1 MNFHRLS
8 LLAVFAAALLTGCG
22 SGSSGGPQATETPN
36 TNPSDTG
43 STNDQNKLKTIKGV
57 AAFGVP
63 LRGAAVTI
71 LGRNSKGQIDTSIT
85 GTATGDD
92 GSFSFN
98 VPASWKAPILLQAT
112 ANIGDRVV
120 ILHSMLYSDFNTAA
134 GAADQIINITP
145 FTEALFASVAGQQ
158 PTVFYKDMQT
168 IESASETED
177 DANRLA
183 ALTPSVVS
191 AKHSG
196 IIQAIAPLLMAKDS
210 NQKPVVAT
218 PPNSINVVSFPFT
231 ANHTEMDKALDM
243 TSMYYSSDRSKL
255 LLANKADPS
264 GGVTVDI
271 ATGLIS
277 GSLPAVVADTIETIN
292 KLPNDLTTL
301 YKNGVPAGS
310 ALNTYIASSYL
321 NDSTNAESLRSVLL
335 SSDYAKADFTLNDI
349 KAIYKDGNNNYRYDV
364 VFRIRKANQ
373 TTEYQ
378 STTIAQVN
386 GQWQFVGNGR
396 AMHSSILSFYAKNY
410 DLFGAPV
417 GSEPTTAGLVV
428 RLEQPSPGGWF
439 DKATIAG
446 PGLNGMVTLV
456 RSNLTTN
463 VNGTT
468 SGCSVMSVAANNCET
483 RVKFHNQ
490 AELNRDFGYDYNL
503 SLYRNAADTTP
514 YQQYTVRLPIKPYL
528 STDVLPALASLAPTR
543 ITDKNT
549 NATDTSPTLTKL
561 RDFSGGELPVY
572 WQKGLANDVGYSYFI
587 GLDLDVCQQGQLSTK
602 QAVTSGDYLDS
613 ANNRL
618 VTFSTDITAE
628 KPEYPYLR
636 VFPSLSGI
644 ESNIRRRDLRVFA
657 QDENNRVYY
666 ASYSNA
672 LSVTCQ

>member
-8 LLAVFAAALLTGCG
+8 LAAIFAAALLTGCG
-22 SGSSGGPQATETPN
+22 SGSNSGPQTTGTPN
-36 TNPSDTG
+36 TNPGDNS
-43 STNDQNKLKTIKGV
+43 STTDQNKLKAIKGV

-71 LGRNSKGQIDTSIT
+71 IGRNSKGQIDTSIT
-85 GTATGDD
+85 GTATGED

-120 ILHSMLYSDFNTAA
+120 VLHSILYSDFRTTA
-134 GAADQIINITP
+134 GADDQIINITP
-145 FTEALFASVAGQQ
+145 FTEALFASVAGQH
-158 PTVFYKDMQT
+158 PTAFYKDMQT
-168 IESASETED
+168 IESAAETED
-177 DANRLA
+177 DARRLA
-183 ALTPSVVS
+183 TLTPSIVS
-191 AKHSG
+191 AKHDG
-196 IIQAIAPLLMAKDS
+196 IIQAIAPLLMAKDA

-218 PPNSINVVSFPFT
+218 PPNSINVVNFPFT

-264 GGVTVDI
+264 GGVTIDV

-292 KLPNDLTTL
+292 HLPNNLTTL
-301 YKNGVPAGS
+301 YKNGVPGSS
-310 ALNTYIASSYL
+310 ALNAHIASNYL
-321 NDSTNAESLRSVLL
+321 NDSTNADSLRSLLL
-335 SSDYAKADFTLNDI
+335 SGDYAKADFSLSDI

-364 VFRIRKANQ
+364 VFRIRKASQ

-378 STTIAQVN
+378 KTTIAQTN

-396 AMHSSILSFYAKNY
+396 AMRSSILSFYARNY
-410 DLFGAPV
+410 DLSGVPV
-417 GSEPTTAGLVV
+417 SGEPTTAGLVV
-428 RLEQPSPGGWF
+428 RLEQPSPANWF

-446 PGLNGMVTLV
+446 PGLNGNVTLV

-463 VNGTT
+463 VNGVT
-468 SGCSVMSVAANNCET
+468 SGCSVMSIAANNCET
-483 RVKFHNQ
+483 RIKFHNQ
-490 AELNRDFGYDYNL
+490 AELTRDFGYDYNVA
-503 SLYRNAADTTP
+503 LYRKATDTTP
-514 YQQYTVRLPIKPYL
+514 HQQYTVRLPVKPYL
-528 STDVLPALASLAPTR
+528 STDNLPALASLSPTR

-549 NATDTSPTLTKL
+549 NATETSPTLGKL
-561 RDFSGGELPVY
+561 RDFTGGDLQVY
-572 WQKGLANDVGYSYFI
+572 WQKGLVNDVGYTYFI
-587 GLDLDVCQQGQLSTK
+587 GLDIDVCLQGQLSTK
-602 QAVTSGDYLDS
+602 QGVTAGDYLDS

-628 KPEYPYLR
+628 RPEYPYLR
-636 VFPSLSGI
+636 VFPSLSGL
-644 ESNIRRRDLRVFA
+644 EPNIKRRDLRVFA
-657 QDENNRVYY
+657 QDENDRVYY

-672 LSVTCQ
+672 LSATCQ